1 MKKILLATTMI
12 VAGAGIAAADVTV
25 SGSGR
30 FGLVYYSKPGAGMS
44 KTIIDHRLQFD
55 ITGTKETD
63 AGVTFGGKFRLRNND
78 GENIT
83 AGNQALLFAEYMGL
97 RLEVGNANT
106 AIDSAGLI
114 WNSEIGLT
122 ASSYG
127 DPQSNFYGYKSQGS
141 LAAPYSG
148 YEGVFASYSM
158 GDFTGR
164 ISYIQP
170 DQRLS
175 TLPAGMDDE
184 LSVSVDYASG
194 PFAVSAAVAQNA
206 AGVKDADMWFLGA
219 AYTINDAATIGLNY
233 IDETGEKADATGD
246 RTIVVYGS
254 YAFGAT
260 TLAGYVANND
270 ANANQTDTAYGIGAS
285 YDLGGATLTGAVHR
299 SYSKTTY
306 ADLGVK
312 FSF

>member
-12 VAGAGIAAADVTV
+12 VAGAGMAAADVTV
-25 SGSGR
+25 SGLGR
-30 FGLVYYSKPGAGMS
+30 FGLGYYSKPGVGMS
-44 KTIIDHRLQFD
+44 KTYIEHRLQFD

-63 AGVTFGGKFRLRNND
+63 VGVTFGGKFRMRNND
-78 GENIT
+78 GDNVT

-97 RLEVGNANT
+97 RVEVGNANT

-127 DPQSNFYGYKSQGS
+127 DPRSDFYSYKSQGNVS
-141 LAAPYSG
+141 VPYSG

-170 DQRLS
+170 NQYAS
-175 TLPAGMDDE
+175 NNAPGVDDE

-194 PFAVSAAVAQNA
+194 PFAVSASVAQNA
-206 AGVKDADMWFLGA
+206 AGVKDDDMWFLGA
-219 AYTINDAATIGLNY
+219 AYTFNDAATVGLNY

-246 RTIVVYGS
+246 RTIVLYGS
-254 YAFGAT
+254 YVFGAT

-270 ANANQTDTAYGIGAS
+270 SDWNSTDTAYGLGAS

-299 SYSKTTY
+299 SYNKTTY